1 MQGLGNLLHVIPAK
15 AGTSQLSFLKKPY
28 YEMPGQAGHD
38 DAVGFILAFF
48 KCDSATSEEDKGK
61 IAD

>member
-1 MQGLGNLLHVIPAK
+1 MAEGGNLILEFFKI
-15 AGTSQLSFLKKPY
+15 SFGKSPI
-28 YEMPGQAGHD
+28 MRCPITPGHDD